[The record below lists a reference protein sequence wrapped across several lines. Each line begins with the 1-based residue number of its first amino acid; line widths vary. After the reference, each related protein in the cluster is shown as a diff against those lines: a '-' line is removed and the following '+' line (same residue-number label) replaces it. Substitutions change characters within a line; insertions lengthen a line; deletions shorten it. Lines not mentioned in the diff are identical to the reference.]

1 MAFSSRPSK
10 CAKCSNTHKFHKH
23 STFVRKKLYGA
34 NGWVRNFT
42 MQRFRCIA
50 CTHVFT
56 LFQSFVAPYQQSTI
70 SIFKRIA
77 RCTNLSKSSL
87 LKIFSY
93 RTLLRWRKRLKSLAK
108 TYFNDIT
115 KKILAFKPMAIIDF
129 KDSSRISPF
138 DYLAELFKQFFETKA
153 MRLLVFLLLFSK
165 HPKKSIY
172 RMEYPPHNKSSIYF
186 ATPVIAFKNRPE

>member
-1 MAFSSRPSK
+1 MCKSNIAIGGNIHNQIILQLFANINTPPSISNRNMAFSSRPSK

-87 LKIFSY
+87 LK
-93 RTLLRWRKRLKSLAK
+93 
-108 TYFNDIT
+108 YFHIEHYCVGEN
-115 KKILAFKPMAIIDF
+115 
-129 KDSSRISPF
+129 
-138 DYLAELFKQFFETKA
+138 
-153 MRLLVFLLLFSK
+153 V
-165 HPKKSIY
+165 
-172 RMEYPPHNKSSIYF
+172 
-186 ATPVIAFKNRPE
+186 